1 MERRPHP
8 GRQLIYVST
17 GVVLDIG
24 GQLSRLPELPVGLT
38 SEPRPRAVVEAQ
50 ALATGADSA
59 ACAFVP
65 RHADLA
71 QSAGGR
77 STSEQPDMRA

>member
-1 MERRPHP
+1 MPAGTMMERRPHP

-50 ALATGADSA
+50 ALATG
-59 ACAFVP
+59 P
-65 RHADLA
+65 TPQLA
-71 QSAGGR
+71 R
-77 STSEQPDMRA
+77 SCRAMRI